1 MNNNMNNTISGLI
14 GFIIGLLAGILLVP
28 YLYGPSMMGGWGM
41 MKGWNIMDERGGMM
55 SQNIDQHFIVQMI
68 PHHEGAIAM
77 ANIALERSKR
87 PEILSLAEGI
97 IEAQEREINDM
108 KSWYQDWYG
117 LPAPQSRQAGSLPPE
132 WGGGMPARQS
142 LGAGGG
148 MMQMGGM
155 EGDVDELAAAADAD
169 FDREF
174 IVQMIPHHEMAVVMA
189 QMLASGTER
198 SEMKQLADNIITSQ
212 SREIEMM
219 RSWLTSWY

>member
-1 MNNNMNNTISGLI
+1 MNNTTSGLI

-87 PEILSLAEGI
+87 PEILSLAKGI

-117 LPAPQSRQAGSLPPE
+117 SLPPE
-132 WGGGMPARQS
+132 WGGGM
-142 LGAGGG
+142 G

-174 IVQMIPHHEMAVVMA
+174 ILQMIPHHEMAIVMA
-189 QMLASGTER
+189 QMLAASTER
-198 SEMKQLADNIITSQ
+198 PEMKQLADNIITSQ
-212 SREIEMM
+212 SREIDMM
-219 RSWLTSWY
+219 RSWLGSWYGN

>member
-1 MNNNMNNTISGLI
+1 MNTNTL
-14 GFIIGLLAGILLVP
+14 IIGVLMLIVGFGVGYTFAGSQIGGRGST
-28 YLYGPSMMGGWGM
+28 YMMGNGS
-41 MKGWNIMDERGGMM
+41 IM

-77 ANIALERSKR
+77 ANVALERSKR

-97 IEAQEREINDM
+97 IGAQEREINDM

-117 LPAPQSRQAGSLPPE
+117 SLPPE
-132 WGGGMPARQS
+132 WGGGM
-142 LGAGGG
+142 G

-155 EGDVDELAAAADAD
+155 EGDVDELARVSDAD

>member
-1 MNNNMNNTISGLI
+1 MNNNMNNTTSGLI

-41 MKGWNIMDERGGMM
+41 MKGWNIIDERGGVM
-55 SQNIDQHFIVQMI
+55 SRNIDQHFIVQMI
-68 PHHEGAIAM
+68 PHHEGARAM

-117 LPAPQSRQAGSLPPE
+117 SLPPE
-132 WGGGMPARQS
+132 RGGGM
-142 LGAGGG
+142 G
-148 MMQMGGM
+148 MMQMG
-155 EGDVDELAAAADAD
+155 
-169 FDREF
+169 
-174 IVQMIPHHEMAVVMA
+174 
-189 QMLASGTER
+189 ASGTER
-198 SEMKQLADNIITSQ
+198 PEMKQLADNIIASQ